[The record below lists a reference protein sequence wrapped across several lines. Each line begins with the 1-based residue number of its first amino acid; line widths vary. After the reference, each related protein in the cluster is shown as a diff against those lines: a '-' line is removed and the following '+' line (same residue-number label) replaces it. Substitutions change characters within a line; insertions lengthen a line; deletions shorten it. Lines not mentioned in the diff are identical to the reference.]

1 MSAPMFNT
9 DKIAAPRAK
18 EFHMSDGDFGRIQK
32 FAMEH
37 TGISLSDQKKEM
49 VYSRLAKRIRV
60 LKLDD
65 FASYCDL
72 LSDHAEQEISNF
84 VNAITTN
91 LTSFF
96 REQHHFDFLKEE
108 VVADLK
114 DWHQTDGKI
123 RVWSAGCS
131 TGEEP
136 YSIAITL
143 SEAMLTGAKW
153 DIKVLAT
160 DLDTCV
166 LQHGKEGVYD
176 ETRLEDVPDR
186 RVRRWF
192 THGRNENSNKVHVK
206 DSVRDLI
213 SFKQLNLVGKW
224 PMRGEFDVIF
234 CRNVVI
240 YFDKPTQCKLFERY
254 ANILRKGGYLF
265 IGHSENLHGVSDRFE
280 SLGRTIYRKKD

>member
-9 DKIAAPRAK
+9 DKIAAPRVK
-18 EFHMSDGDFGRIQK
+18 EFHMSDRDFQRIQK
-32 FAMEH
+32 LAMEH

-49 VYSRLAKRIRV
+49 IYSRLAKRIRI

-84 VNAITTN
+84 VNSITTN

-96 REQHHFDFLKEE
+96 REDHHFDFLKNE

-114 DWHQTDGKI
+114 EWHQTDGKI

-160 DLDTCV
+160 DLDSCV
-166 LQHGKEGVYD
+166 LQHGKEGIYD
-176 ETRLEDVPDR
+176 ESRLEDVPAQ

-192 THGRNENSNKVHVK
+192 THGRKENSSKVHVK

-213 SFKQLNLVGKW
+213 SFKQLNLMEKW
-224 PMRGEFDVIF
+224 PMRGQFDIIF

-240 YFDKPTQCKLFERY
+240 YFDKPTQRKLFDRY
-254 ANILRKGGYLF
+254 ANILRPGGYLF

-280 SLGRTIYRKKD
+280 SLGRTIYRKNS